1 MTINLKFSIFKYFLL
16 LLLGLM
22 VMPGALGSV
31 WAILFI
37 FYSLTRGRLGCVLAM
52 LTYLSAIILNPHVFS
67 VPSLPTLNLLIFA
80 FVLVRYGRFKSRDD
94 LAIIRLM
101 LIVFALVCLSSAI
114 VYGFDWQVSMLK
126 LTMFFFGIS
135 ALLTLLKESVK
146 LQTNL
151 FLEPLFT
158 LLAMLAVM
166 SIPTYFMYAGFAI
179 NGRGFQGAMNHPQ
192 GFALAMGS
200 LFMLCYYRIISKAS
214 PHFWLNLGFMCLS
227 FVFLVLSQSRT
238 SIFALLLSLFL
249 AEIIGYYRG
258 GKMLFVGRIALNKYV
273 FIGFVFAIG
282 LALLNADKVKSLSE
296 GILQKG
302 SDAGNVQE
310 AFAESRGFLF
320 QAALRNFRENKWFG
334 IGFQVSNGKYGGYT
348 MKVSRDPFF
357 GIPIGASI
365 EKGFLPMAMLEEIGL
380 VGGGL
385 FILIL
390 IKLFL
395 TGIGGQGYYAVSL
408 FFFSIFV
415 NFGEAVLFSLSG
427 YGLLIWLLISTFV
440 SAGLISRRNPQ

>member
-1 MTINLKFSIFKYFLL
+1 
-16 LLLGLM
+16 M
-22 VMPGALGSV
+22 VVPGMLGSV
-31 WAILFI
+31 YALLFI
-37 FYSLTRGRLGCVLAM
+37 GYALTRGRQGCVLAM

-67 VPSLPTLNLLIFA
+67 VPLLPTVNLLIFG
-80 FVLVRYGRFKSRDD
+80 FVLMRYGRFKSRGN
-94 LAIIRLM
+94 LAVIRLM
-101 LIVFALVCLSSAI
+101 LIVFTVVCLTSAV

-126 LTMFFFGIS
+126 LTMFFAGIS
-135 ALLTLLKESVK
+135 ALLTLLKECQR
-146 LQTNL
+146 LEYNL
-151 FLEPLFT
+151 FVEPLFT
-158 LLAMLAVM
+158 LLAMLAVL

-214 PHFWLNLGFMCLS
+214 PHYWFNLALMAMS
-227 FVFLVLSQSRT
+227 FAFLVLSQSRT

-249 AEIIGYYRG
+249 AEIVGYFKG
-258 GKMLFVGRIALNKYV
+258 GKMLFVGRIALNKWV

-282 LALLNADKVKSLSE
+282 LAALNADKVKSLSE

-320 QAALRNFRENKWFG
+320 QAAWRNFKENRWFG
-334 IGFQVSNGKYGGYT
+334 IGFQVSNGKYGGYE
-348 MKVSRDPFF
+348 MKVSRDPIFA
-357 GIPIGASI
+357 IPIGASI

-380 VGGGL
+380 VGAAL

-390 IKLFL
+390 INVFL
-395 TGIGGQGYYAVSL
+395 TGVGGAGYYAVSL
-408 FFFSIFV
+408 FFFSLFV

-427 YGLLIWLLISTFV
+427 YGLLIWLLISAFV
-440 SAGLISRRNPQ
+440 GAGLTTRERTICT